1 VTVNVCVKIFHE
13 PLSLII
19 YSHTINKLAVHF
31 PAIFSRTIYTFAT
44 TNRVISRCFVAN
56 KL

>member
-1 VTVNVCVKIFHE
+1 VTVNVCVKIFRE

-31 PAIFSRTIYTFAT
+31 PATFSRTIHTFAT
-44 TNRVISRCFVAN
+44 TNGQ
-56 KL
+56 